1 MKKTAFPILFLEE
14 KNVKLKRISAF
25 ILMML
30 VLSAAFLPS
39 CGKEEGSETQTT
51 QTVTATAQVEETEE
65 EYLPDRLRRAEVE
78 AFPVVT
84 ENMPI
89 EDRRQLAIDLFEM
102 QLTFHWKSNV
112 EIKDYHMT
120 YGKKRKTISPLYV
133 YGGVPYQSKGTG
145 NLYRWLEYYDEETG
159 VMDLE
164 RAFAENGGYGEETGA
179 MIDQEYRGGYLYK
192 KYRCMMTFFN
202 QCSWGS
208 FWGWGRTVNSANFN
222 GTAYMTAT
230 NGFIPVG
237 YTYPNMDK
245 IDCFGIETAKNPTKY
260 DTVNVIEDWNA
271 QNGEDGMYK
280 CYAQLRPADL
290 LVSSGHTMM
299 VRELQLKKLPDGSI
313 DYANSVVVCLEQPE
327 AWRPEQILHGTYLYY
342 QGEWEIPY
350 TFAKLQQQTYIPYT
364 FAEFL
369 DPNDEGDKK
378 LLELYT
384 TYAKDAVKSRYKLF
398 PFTRDEI
405 SALSGVGVE
414 KSQVFTNLPE
424 GCKEITFAQLENMI
438 LGSNYTVSD
447 VFVAVKDKDGKVLK
461 QNVYR
466 AMNASLREMS
476 MKDNNSTWTKDEN
489 GNYLNMTEGMKELAT
504 GENLLEITVQ
514 LSTGEK
520 PVVFSGA
527 LLP

>member
-1 MKKTAFPILFLEE
+1 MMKMTRL
-14 KNVKLKRISAF
+14 ISLLLALIF
-25 ILMML
+25 
-30 VLSAAFLPS
+30 VLCSFAA
-39 CGKEEGSETQTT
+39 CGKEEEAETLTQGVTEGSET
-51 QTVTATAQVEETEE
+51 VTEEKE
-65 EYLPDRLRRAEVE
+65 EYLAQRLRKADVE

-84 ENMPI
+84 EDMPI
-89 EDRRQLAIDLFEM
+89 SERRQLAIDLFHL
-102 QLTFHWKSNV
+102 QLTFHWKSNM

-120 YGKKRKTISPLYV
+120 YGKKRKTISPLYI

-164 RAFAENGGYGEETGA
+164 RAFAENGGYGEDVGA
-179 MIDQEYRGGYLYK
+179 YIDEEYRGGYLYK

-230 NGFIPVG
+230 NGFIPLG

-245 IDCFGIETAKNPTKY
+245 IDCFGVETANNPTKY
-260 DTVNVIEDWNA
+260 DTKDVIADWNA
-271 QNGEDGMYK
+271 QNGEDGMFK

-290 LVSSGHTMM
+290 LVSGGHTMM
-299 VRELQLKKLPDGSI
+299 VREVQLKKLDDGSI

-327 AWRPEQILHGTYLYY
+327 AWRTEQILHGTYLYY

-350 TFAKLQQQTYIPYT
+350 TFAKLQQETYIPYT

-369 DPNDEGDKK
+369 DPSVEEDKK
-378 LLELYT
+378 LLDVYS
-384 TYAKDAVKSRYKLF
+384 TYAVEPLANRYKLF
-398 PFTRDEI
+398 SFTRDEI
-405 SALSGVGVE
+405 RAMSGPAVE
-414 KSQVFTNLPE
+414 ESKIFTNLPE
-424 GCKEITFAQLENMI
+424 GITEMTFAQLDEMI

-447 VFVAVKDKDGKVLK
+447 VFVTVRDKDGKVLK
-461 QNVYR
+461 ENVYR
-466 AMNASLREMS
+466 AMNASLREMK
-476 MKDNNSTWTKDEN
+476 MKDNNSTWTKDAD
-489 GNYLNMTEGMKELAT
+489 GNYLTMTDGIKELAT
-504 GENLLEITVQ
+504 GENTLEIRVQ

-520 PVVFSGA
+520 PTVFSGT

>member
-1 MKKTAFPILFLEE
+1 MKQYRFS
-14 KNVKLKRISAF
+14 V
-25 ILMML
+25 L
-30 VLSAAFLPS
+30 VLALILLITAFLPS
-39 CGKEEGSETQTT
+39 CGKETAVTETAPTLT
-51 QTVTATAQVEETEE
+51 PTAETEE
-65 EYLPDRLRRAEVE
+65 TTEEYLADRLRRADVE

-84 ENMPI
+84 ENTPI
-89 EDRRQLAIDLFEM
+89 ADRRQLAIDFFDM
-102 QLTFHWKSNV
+102 QLRFHWISNLEV
-112 EIKDYHMT
+112 KDYHMT
-120 YGKKRKTISPLYV
+120 YGKKRKKISPLYI
-133 YGGVPYQSKGTG
+133 YGGIPYQSKGTG
-145 NLYRWLEYYDEETG
+145 NMYRWLEYYDEETG

-164 RAFAENGGYGEETGA
+164 RAFAENGGYGEDVGA

-222 GTAYMTAT
+222 GTAYMTLT

-271 QNGEDGMYK
+271 ATGQDGMFK

-299 VRELQLKKLPDGSI
+299 VREVQLKKLDDGSI
-313 DYANSVVVCLEQPE
+313 DYKNSVVICLEQPE
-327 AWRPEQILHGTYLYY
+327 AWRAEQMLHGKYLYY

-350 TFAKLQQQTYIPYT
+350 TFAKLQEQTYIPYT

-369 DPNDEGDKK
+369 DPGDEGDKK

-384 TYAKDAVKSRYKLF
+384 TYATSPLETRYKLF
-398 PFTRDEI
+398 SFTKEELR
-405 SALSGVGVE
+405 AMSGPAVE
-414 KSQVFTNLPE
+414 QSKVFTNLPD

-447 VFVAVKDKDGKVLK
+447 VFVAVKDSSGKVLK
-461 QNVYR
+461 ENVYR
-466 AMNASLREMS
+466 AMSASLREMS

-504 GENLLEITVQ
+504 GENLVEITVQ

-520 PVVFSGA
+520 PVVFSGT

>member
-1 MKKTAFPILFLEE
+1 MKSTRILALILALIFLMLPLSACGKDSSPEKTSQAKTEEE
-14 KNVKLKRISAF
+14 KT
-25 ILMML
+25 
-30 VLSAAFLPS
+30 
-39 CGKEEGSETQTT
+39 EEQ
-51 QTVTATAQVEETEE
+51 ETEE
-65 EYLPDRLRRAEVE
+65 YLANRLRRADVE

-84 ENMPI
+84 EDMPI
-89 EDRRQLAIDLFEM
+89 EERRQLAIDLFEM
-102 QLTFHWKSNV
+102 QLTFHWKSNMEV
-112 EIKDYHMT
+112 KDYHMT
-120 YGKKRKTISPLYV
+120 YGKKRKTISPLYI

-164 RAFAENGGYGEETGA
+164 RAFAENGGYGEDVGA

-245 IDCFGIETAKNPTKY
+245 IDCFGIETANNPTKY
-260 DTVNVIEDWNA
+260 DTVNVIQDWNA
-271 QNGEDGMYK
+271 ANGEDGMYK

-299 VRELQLKKLPDGSI
+299 VREVQLKTLPDGSI
-313 DYANSVVVCLEQPE
+313 DYANSIVVCLEQPE
-327 AWRPEQILHGTYLYY
+327 AFRAEQVLHGTYLYY

-350 TFAKLQQQTYIPYT
+350 TFSKLQQQTYIPYT

-369 DPNDEGDKK
+369 DPNNEGDKK
-378 LLELYT
+378 LLDVYE
-384 TYAKDAVKSRYKLF
+384 TYATNAMANRYKLF
-398 PFTRDEI
+398 PFTSDEI
-405 SALSGVGVE
+405 RAMSGPAVE
-414 KSQVFTNLPE
+414 EAKIFTNLPE
-424 GCKEITFAQLENMI
+424 DCKELTFAQLDEMI
-438 LGSNYTVSD
+438 LCSNYTVSD
-447 VFVAVKDKDGKVLK
+447 VFVTVKDKDGKELK
-461 QNVYR
+461 KNVYR
-466 AMNASLREMS
+466 AMNASQREMK
-476 MKDNNSTWTKDEN
+476 MKDNNSTWTKDAN
-489 GNYLNMTEGMKELAT
+489 GNYLTMTEGMQELAT
-504 GENLLEITVQ
+504 GENTVEITVQ
-514 LSTGEK
+514 LSNGQK
-520 PVVFSGA
+520 PVVFSGP

>member
-1 MKKTAFPILFLEE
+1 MKMNRLIALFLCLALF
-14 KNVKLKRISAF
+14 VTSF
-25 ILMML
+25 
-30 VLSAAFLPS
+30 AACS
-39 CGKEEGSETQTT
+39 K
-51 QTVTATAQVEETEE
+51 AETEE
-65 EYLPDRLRRAEVE
+65 TAVSETTEEKTEIEKETEEYMPDRLRKADVE

-89 EDRRQLAIDLFEM
+89 SERRQLAIDLFHL
-102 QLTFHWKSNV
+102 QLTFQWKSNM

-120 YGKKRKTISPLYV
+120 YAKKRKTISPLYI

-164 RAFAENGGYGEETGA
+164 RAFAENGGYGEEVGA
-179 MIDQEYRGGYLYK
+179 MIDEEYRGGYLYK

-222 GTAYMTAT
+222 GTAYMTAA

-245 IDCFGIETAKNPTKY
+245 LDCFGMETANNPTKY
-260 DTVNVIEDWNA
+260 DTKDVIADWNA

-280 CYAQLRPADL
+280 CYAKTRPADL
-290 LVSSGHTMM
+290 LVSGGHTMM
-299 VRELQLKKLPDGSI
+299 VREVQLKKLPDGSV
-313 DYANSVVVCLEQPE
+313 DLANSIVICLEQPE
-327 AWRPEQILHGTYLYY
+327 AWRPEQILHGTYFYY

-350 TFAKLQQQTYIPYT
+350 TFAKLQEETYIPYT

-369 DPNDEGDKK
+369 DPNVEEDKK
-378 LLELYT
+378 LLDLYD
-384 TYAKDAVKSRYKLF
+384 TYAAAPLESRYKLF
-398 PFTRDEI
+398 DFSREELR
-405 SALSGVGVE
+405 AMSGPDVE
-414 KSQVFTNLPE
+414 ESRIFTNLPE
-424 GCKEITFAQLENMI
+424 GITEMTFAQLDEMI
-438 LGSNYTVSD
+438 LGSNYTISD
-447 VFVAVKDKDGKVLK
+447 VFVTVRDQSGKVLK
-461 QNVYR
+461 ENVYR
-466 AMNASLREMS
+466 AMSAALREMK
-476 MKDNNSTWTKDEN
+476 MKDNNSTWTKDAD
-489 GNYLNMTEGMKELAT
+489 GNYLTMTEGIKELAT
-504 GENLLEITVQ
+504 GENTLEIRVQ

-520 PVVFSGA
+520 PTVFSGT